1 MLAAPL
7 VPPRHVVILPP
18 GDERTDLIPAAPGAE
33 RLVNGARLVSLAD
46 GREYAVD
53 ALPFLIGSDAACDLV
68 VEAAEV
74 LGRHAEIVTNPSGRK
89 VVADLS
95 GRGILLN
102 GVKLEGRMP
111 LAPGDLIRV
120 GPEELRYYPAEQPA
134 PPAGAAARL
143 ADTLHGL
150 PAFRRARAA
159 SPYLAPSQP
168 SLASL
173 LVESG
178 ERKGERLEVRTPVAN
193 IGRAEFNDLRLP
205 DPSVGVSHASLRI
218 HDGVWTLTDLGSTS
232 GTRVDG
238 EAAGEETPLPAGATI
253 VLGEVRLLFEPRDT
267 GEPKERATT
276 ILEFPLPEAPP
287 PPPLNFI
294 PASSRRR
301 RPRARRRARGPVL
314 AALAGLALLLLLGYL
329 LLG

>member
-1 MLAAPL
+1 M
-7 VPPRHVVILPP
+7 PPRHAVILQT
-18 GDERTDLIPAAPGAE
+18 GDERADLIPAAPGAE
-33 RLVNGARLVSLAD
+33 SLVNGARLVSLTD

-53 ALPFLIGSDAACDLV
+53 DLPFVIGSDAVCDVV

-74 LGRHAEIVTNPSGRK
+74 VGRHAEILTAPSGGK
-89 VVADLS
+89 LVVDLS
-95 GRGILLN
+95 GRGTLVN
-102 GVKLEGRMP
+102 GVRVEGRLP

-120 GPEELRYYPAEQPA
+120 GPEQLRYYPAQQPG

-150 PAFRRARAA
+150 PAIRRGRTA

-173 LVESG
+173 LVKSG

-205 DPSVGVSHASLRI
+205 DPSVDVSHASLRVRE
-218 HDGVWTLTDLGSTS
+218 GVWTLTDLGSIG

-238 EAAGEETPLPAGATI
+238 EAVGEETPLPPGATI

-267 GEPKERATT
+267 DEPKERGTT

-287 PPPLNFI
+287 PPPVNPI
-294 PASSRRR
+294 PASDRR
-301 RPRARRRARGPVL
+301 RPARARRRARGPAL
-314 AALAGLALLLLLGYL
+314 ALLAGLALLLLIGYL